1 MSSSEKGVS
10 LSLYEK
16 VKIKTTPTVLN
27 GASTKHG
34 LVSRGT
40 SGIRTGEGSTNY
52 DPHLL
57 GITRMGNVQWKD
69 YEKEIAQREEIRKGL
84 RQVRESFASPFDN
97 HIPTYLKSRL

>member
-34 LVSRGT
+34 LLVVVQVGYA
-40 SGIRTGEGSTNY
+40 GEGSTNY

-57 GITRMGNVQWKD
+57 GITEWAICSGKTMKRKLRSARKF
-69 YEKEIAQREEIRKGL
+69 EKVYGKFVSHSHRPLIIIFL
-84 RQVRESFASPFDN
+84 P
-97 HIPTYLKSRL
+97 I

>member
-1 MSSSEKGVS
+1 MTIRLNEHRGSVLDFGNKAVMSSSEKGVS

-40 SGIRTGEGSTNY
+40 SGITPGKGRRT
-52 DPHLL
+52 
-57 GITRMGNVQWKD
+57 M
-69 YEKEIAQREEIRKGL
+69 IAL
-84 RQVRESFASPFDN
+84 
-97 HIPTYLKSRL
+97 TW